1 MGTGRIGT
9 ETTMTG
15 TLAGAA
21 VLASFSGLLA
31 WLYNRLVRLRNLSRS
46 SWSDIDVLLKKR
58 HDLVENLVE
67 TVKGYAGYEQA
78 TLLGVTEAR
87 ARAVRA
93 AGPADRGKEEAVLG
107 ERVSSL
113 FAVAEKYPV
122 LKASEGYLELQKQFV
137 EIENGIEY
145 ARRYYNAVVRDY
157 NTATETFPSNLVA
170 PLFGF
175 RGAEY
180 FRLDSPAERERTD
193 ARLS

>member
-1 MGTGRIGT
+1 
-9 ETTMTG
+9 MTG
-15 TLAGAA
+15 TLVTAA
-21 VLASFSGLLA
+21 VLAAGSGLLA
-31 WLYNRLVRLRNLSRS
+31 WLYNRLVRLRNLSRA

-87 ARAVRA
+87 ARALRA

-113 FAVAEKYPV
+113 FAVAEQYPV
-122 LKASEGYLELQKQFV
+122 LKASEGYLLLQKQFV

-175 RGAEY
+175 REAEY
-180 FRLDSPAERERTD
+180 FRLDSPTERERTD

>member
-1 MGTGRIGT
+1 
-9 ETTMTG
+9 MTG
-15 TLAGAA
+15 TLAAAA
-21 VLASFSGLLA
+21 VLALFSGLLA
-31 WLYNRLVRLRNLSRS
+31 WIYNRLVVLRNLSRS

-58 HDLVENLVE
+58 HDLVGNLVE

-78 TLLGVTEAR
+78 TLLQVTESR

-93 AGPADRGKEEAVLG
+93 AGPAERGKVEAALG

-113 FAVAEKYPV
+113 FAVAEQYPT
-122 LKASEGYLELQKQFV
+122 LKASEGYLGLQKQLV

-175 RGAEY
+175 REAEY
-180 FRLDSPAERERTD
+180 FQLDSPAERERTD
-193 ARLS
+193 AKLS

>member
-1 MGTGRIGT
+1 
-9 ETTMTG
+9 MTG
-15 TLAGAA
+15 TLATAA
-21 VLASFSGLLA
+21 ALAAISGLLA

-58 HDLVENLVE
+58 HDLVENLIE

-93 AGPADRGKEEAVLG
+93 AGPADRGKQEAVLG
-107 ERVSSL
+107 ERVLSL
-113 FAVAEKYPV
+113 FAVAERYPT
-122 LKASEGYLELQKQFV
+122 LKAGEGYLDLQKRLV

-170 PLFGF
+170 SLSGF
-175 RGAEY
+175 REAEY
-180 FRLDSPAERERTD
+180 FQLDSPAERERTD

>member
-1 MGTGRIGT
+1 
-9 ETTMTG
+9 MTG
-15 TLAGAA
+15 TLIAA
-21 VLASFSGLLA
+21 AALASLSGLLA
-31 WLYNRLVRLRNLSRS
+31 WLYNRLVRLRNLSLS

-78 TLLGVTEAR
+78 TLLEVTEAR

-93 AGPADRGKEEAVLG
+93 AGPADRGTEEAALG
-107 ERVSSL
+107 ERLTSL
-113 FAVAEKYPV
+113 FAVAEKYPA
-122 LKASEGYLELQKQFV
+122 LKAGEGYLQLQNQFV
-137 EIENGIEY
+137 EIEDGIEY

-175 RGAEY
+175 RGAQ
-180 FRLDSPAERERTD
+180 FFQLDSPAERERTD
-193 ARLS
+193 ARLG